1 MANPNMQ
8 IDRDGGG
15 VTSKVTNALKSD
27 REFESGSLA
36 LSAHIAVL
44 RQRRS

>member
-8 IDRDGGG
+8 IDRDGGRVADQ

-27 REFESGSLA
+27 RPG
-36 LSAHIAVL
+36 
-44 RQRRS
+44 RD